1 MIDPNFAGS
10 ELGMIDISAS
20 GRSLPLLPVTVVVFI
35 AFLTMGLALP
45 VLPLHVHHTLG
56 MGEAVVGVVAGAQF
70 AAALLSRIQA
80 GILADTRGAKRS
92 TQVGLLAAAL
102 SGLVYYA
109 SLLLLQAPVASV
121 VVLIV
126 GRLLIGCAES
136 FIVTGTLTWGVALVG
151 PQNAG
156 KVIAWVGIAM
166 YAAYAVGAPVGVY
179 IYARHGFWGI
189 AGATVLVP
197 LIALACMLPLAP
209 VAPPAARRPP
219 FYKVIGAVW
228 LPGLGLAFCSVGF
241 GAITAF
247 IALLYSNKGWG
258 GTSLVFTIFGVAF
271 IGARIFF
278 SDLPDKIGGAKV
290 ALVCVLIEAIGQ
302 FLIWQAPVPTV
313 AYLGAALTGFG
324 YSLAFPGFG
333 VEAVRVAPPQS
344 RGMAMGAYVAFLDI
358 SLGLAGPLL
367 GIVGHHYTIAAIY
380 LVSGV
385 VVFSASLVAAALL
398 RARSAPSLP

>member
-1 MIDPNFAGS
+1 MIN
-10 ELGMIDISAS
+10 ISAT
-20 GRSLPLLPVTVVVFI
+20 GRSLPLLPITVVVFI
-35 AFLTMGLALP
+35 GFLTMGIALP
-45 VLPLHVHHTLG
+45 ILPLHVHHTLG
-56 MGEAVVGVVAGAQF
+56 MGETVVGVVAGSQF
-70 AAALLSRIQA
+70 AAALLSRVQA
-80 GILADTRGAKRS
+80 GILCDVHGAKRS
-92 TQVGLLAAAL
+92 TQMGLLAAAL
-102 SGLVYYA
+102 SGVIYYV
-109 SLLLLQAPVASV
+109 SLLLLQAPAGSV

-136 FIVTGTLTWGVALVG
+136 FIVTGALTWGVALVG

-156 KVIAWVGIAM
+156 KAIAWVGIAM
-166 YAAYAVGAPVGVY
+166 YAAYAVGAPLGVDL
-179 IYARHGFWGI
+179 YARYDFAGI
-189 AGATVLVP
+189 AGATVLIP
-197 LIALACMLPLAP
+197 LVALACVMPLAA
-209 VAPPAARRPP
+209 VAPPTVRRAP

-258 GTSLVFTIFGVAF
+258 GTSLIFTIFGVAF

-278 SDLPDKIGGAKV
+278 SHLPDKIGGAKV
-290 ALVCVLIEAIGQ
+290 ALVCVLIEAAGQ
-302 FLIWQAPVPTV
+302 FLIWQAPAPAI

-333 VEAVRVAPPQS
+333 VEAVRLAPPQS

-367 GIVGHHYTIAAIY
+367 GALGHRFSVATIY
-380 LVSGV
+380 LASGV
-385 VVFSASLVAAALL
+385 VVFSAALVAAALL
-398 RARSAPSLP
+398 TARSAPSPT

>member
-1 MIDPNFAGS
+1 MIDTPAS
-10 ELGMIDISAS
+10 E
-20 GRSLPLLPVTVVVFI
+20 RPLPLLPVTVVVFI

-45 VLPLHVHHTLG
+45 ILPLHVHRTLG
-56 MGEAVVGVVAGAQF
+56 MGETVVGVVAGSQF

-80 GILADTRGAKRS
+80 GILSDTRGAKRA

-102 SGLVYYA
+102 SGVVYYA
-109 SLLLLQAPVASV
+109 SLLLLQAPAGSV

-136 FIVTGTLTWGVALVG
+136 FIVTGTLTWGVALIG

-166 YAAYAVGAPVGVY
+166 YAAYAAGAPIGVD
-179 IYARHGFWGI
+179 IYARYGFPGI
-189 AGATVLVP
+189 AAATLLVP
-197 LIALACMLPLAP
+197 LVALACVLPLRP
-209 VAPPAARRPP
+209 VAPPTARRAP
-219 FYKVIGAVW
+219 FYKVISAVW

-247 IALLYSNKGWG
+247 IALLYANKGWG
-258 GTSLVFTIFGVAF
+258 GTSLIFTIFGIAF

-278 SDLPDKIGGAKV
+278 SHLPDKIGGARV
-290 ALVCVLIEAIGQ
+290 ALVCVLIEAAGQ
-302 FLIWQAPVPTV
+302 FLIWQAPGPAV

-333 VEAVRVAPPQS
+333 VEAVRLAPPQS

-367 GIVGHHYTIAAIY
+367 GAIGHHFTVAAIY
-380 LVSGV
+380 LASGV
-385 VVFSASLVAAALL
+385 VVFSAALVAAALL
-398 RARSAPSLP
+398 TARSAPCPP